1 MYCYIKNFDRG
12 IIYVV
17 LVSNVVNGCY
27 VFMLK
32 LFVMISI
39 IDLKVIELKLIYI
52 KYMYNI

>member
-32 LFVMISI
+32 LFVMISM

-52 KYMYNI
+52 KYIIFE